1 MNTRANEDARIASI
15 LNERIGLSIN
25 SVFDL
30 VNSKTAYPKAIP
42 ILLECLPQTSEKWI
56 KEGIVRALSVKEARG
71 RADSALVR
79 EFKAISPDD
88 KEHQSLKWAIG
99 NALSIVGTNSV
110 ADDLFEIV
118 QDLSHRKAREMVVVA
133 LGNLS
138 DPRAPEV
145 LMKLLD
151 DDEVCGHAVLAIA
164 KLKLCQAVPKIQRLT
179 EHVKPWVRKEAEKAI
194 LKLTKFGRN

>member
-15 LNERIGLSIN
+15 LNERVGLSIN

-30 VNSKTAYPKAIP
+30 VNSKTAYPSAIP

-71 RADSALVR
+71 KADSALVR
-79 EFKAISPDD
+79 EFKSISPDD

-118 QDLSHRKAREMVVVA
+118 QDVRHGKAREMVVVA

-138 DPRAPEV
+138 DPRGPEV
-145 LMKLLD
+145 LLKLLD

-164 KLKLCQAVPKIQRLT
+164 KLKLRQAVPKIQRLT
-179 EHVKPWVRKEAEKAI
+179 EHGKPWVRKEAKKAI
-194 LKLTKFGRN
+194 LKLTK